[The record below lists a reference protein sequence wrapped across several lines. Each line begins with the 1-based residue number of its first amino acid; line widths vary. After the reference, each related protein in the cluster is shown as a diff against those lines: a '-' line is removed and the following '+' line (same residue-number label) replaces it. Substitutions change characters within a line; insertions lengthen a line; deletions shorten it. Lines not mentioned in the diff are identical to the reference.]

1 MKSFKEY
8 NRERID
14 LEEGFWSGVG
24 KIAKGI
30 AKLPLLPF
38 KLAGKALGAL
48 GQSSR
53 SGYYYGHPHPDQ
65 NINITVNHKNCET
78 KPDGTKTCEP
88 TAKTIPSTPVTKDT
102 KQLET
107 DPKPT
112 NLDPKTP
119 KQLEEPNLY
128 SSTTGTYSTPKREL
142 GKKIIK
148 FAKDKTKQIGNVV
161 KDYVKDPYGARG
173 DLATVGRG
181 LANVIDKGV
190 EVGGS
195 LVRKGVEVGGS
206 LVRKGTNLIKKGG
219 NALKSLPAKKPTQ
232 LTQKPPFG
240 LLTTRLEHVNYNK
253 KTLNDIISFLNKG
266 NK

>member
-24 KIAKGI
+24 KLAKGI

-53 SGYYYGHPHPDQ
+53 RGYTYGYPHPDQ

-88 TAKTIPSTPVTKDT
+88 PAKNIPSAPVTKDT
-102 KQLET
+102 KQLEI

-142 GKKIIK
+142 GKKIIN
-148 FAKDKTKQIGNVV
+148 FAKDKTKQIRKAV

-181 LANVIDKGV
+181 LANVTDKAI
-190 EVGGS
+190 
-195 LVRKGVEVGGS
+195 EVGGS

-219 NALKSLPAKKPTQ
+219 NALKSLPGKKSTQ
-232 LTQKPPFG
+232 LTQRPPFG